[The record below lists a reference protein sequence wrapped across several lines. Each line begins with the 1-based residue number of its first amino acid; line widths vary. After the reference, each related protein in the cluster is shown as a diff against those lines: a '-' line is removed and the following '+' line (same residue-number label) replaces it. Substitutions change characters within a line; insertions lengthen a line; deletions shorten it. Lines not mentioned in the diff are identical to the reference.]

1 MANLT
6 GTEGFFNKSK
16 IVFTE
21 LLGNPKVITADTLTT
36 LNYSGIDYLSNKEFT
51 ISSVQILKTPPRAT
65 QVVTPTVVTVVKSPS
80 FTLGRTV
87 TIDVVTSNSMFTLSD
102 TAGLSIGDSITI
114 NSESQLVTNIDGL
127 VVTTAPFSFLPTV
140 NQSVTYTGTFSFP
153 NEYSFSFTIAS
164 VDFATDM
171 SMRINMVDGFNRLES
186 ILISL
191 PKGV

>member
-16 IVFTE
+16 IIFTE

-51 ISSVQILKTPPRAT
+51 ISSVQILKTPPRAA
-65 QVVTPTVVTVVKSPS
+65 QVITPTVVTVVKSPS

-87 TIDVVTSNSMFTLSD
+87 IIDDVTSDSVFTLSD
-102 TAGLSIGDSITI
+102 TSGLSIGDSITI
-114 NSESQLVTNIDGL
+114 NSESQLILNIEGFI
-127 VVTTAPFSFLPTV
+127 VTTAPFSFLPEV
-140 NQSVTYTGTFSFP
+140 SQSVTYTGTFSFP

-164 VDFATDM
+164 VDFTTDM